1 MSAREGIARGAR
13 GRRPHRVGLVC
24 LDAGEKGAAHLL
36 LDDLAAATDAY
47 ECRAGM
53 GDDAIEL
60 LEPHGGAVVDALVIA
75 LGDDGPLCNLP
86 QGAQP
91 GTLVYTVLAC
101 DAPDAVIPRLEAWCR
116 ENGLAWSGALVVEGA
131 WALPA
136 TWASPRL
143 GWLRRPVSEGVDALV
158 LALRTGSDAG
168 VVRVRQSPAR
178 RAWSALLARLFSAR
192 D

>member
-1 MSAREGIARGAR
+1 MSAREGIARGTG

-24 LDAGEKGAAHLL
+24 LDAGEKDAARLL

-47 ECRAGM
+47 ERRAGM

-60 LEPHGGAVVDALVIA
+60 LELAGGSAAGVDALVVA
-75 LGDDGPLCNLP
+75 LGRGVPLCDLP
-86 QGAQP
+86 RDARP
-91 GTLVYTVLAC
+91 GTSVYALLTC
-101 DAPDAVIPRLEAWCR
+101 DSDAAGLEAWCR
-116 ENGLAWSGALVVEGA
+116 ENGLAWSGALVAEGA
-131 WALPA
+131 RALPA
-136 TWASPRL
+136 TWSSPRL
-143 GWLRRPVSEGVDALV
+143 GWLRRPVSESVDALV

-192 D
+192 G

>member
-1 MSAREGIARGAR
+1 MSAREGIASGTG

-24 LDAGEKGAAHLL
+24 LDAGEKDAARLL

-47 ECRAGM
+47 ERRAGM

-60 LEPHGGAVVDALVIA
+60 LELAGGSAAGVDALVVA
-75 LGDDGPLCNLP
+75 LGRGVPLCDLP
-86 QGAQP
+86 RDARP
-91 GTLVYTVLAC
+91 GTSVYALLTC
-101 DAPDAVIPRLEAWCR
+101 DSDAAGLEAWCR
-116 ENGLAWSGALVVEGA
+116 ENGLAWSGALVAEGA
-131 WALPA
+131 RALPA
-136 TWASPRL
+136 TWSSPRL
-143 GWLRRPVSEGVDALV
+143 GWLRRPVSESVDALV

-192 D
+192 G

>member
-1 MSAREGIARGAR
+1 MSAREGIARGV
-13 GRRPHRVGLVC
+13 GCRRPHRGGLVR
-24 LDAGEKGAAHLL
+24 LGAGEKGTARLL

-47 ECRAGM
+47 ERRAGM

-60 LEPHGGAVVDALVIA
+60 LELADGSAAGVDALVVA
-75 LGDDGPLCNLP
+75 LGREVPLCDLP
-86 QGAQP
+86 RDARP
-91 GTLVYTVLAC
+91 GTPVYALLTC
-101 DAPDAVIPRLEAWCR
+101 DSDAASLEAWCR
-116 ENGLAWSGALVVEGA
+116 ENGLVWSGALVVEGA
-131 WALPA
+131 RALPA

-168 VVRVRQSPAR
+168 VVRVRQSLAR

-192 D
+192 G

>member
-1 MSAREGIARGAR
+1 MSAREGIARGAG

-24 LDAGEKGAAHLL
+24 LDAGEKGAARLL

-53 GDDAIEL
+53 GDGAIEL
-60 LEPHGGAVVDALVIA
+60 LELRGGAAGVDALVVA
-75 LGDDGPLCNLP
+75 LGRGAPLCDLP
-86 QGAQP
+86 RDARP
-91 GTLVYTVLAC
+91 GTPVYAILAC
-101 DAPDAVIPRLEAWCR
+101 DSDAAGLEAWCR
-116 ENGLAWSGALVVEGA
+116 ENGLTWSGSLVVGDA
-131 WALPA
+131 RLLPA
-136 TWASPRL
+136 TWSSPRL
-143 GWLRRPVSEGVDALV
+143 GWLRRPVSEAVDALV

-168 VVRVRQSPAR
+168 LIRMRLSPAR

>member
-1 MSAREGIARGAR
+1 MSL
-13 GRRPHRVGLVC
+13 HN
-24 LDAGEKGAAHLL
+24 DN
-36 LDDLAAATDAY
+36 
-47 ECRAGM
+47 
-53 GDDAIEL
+53 
-60 LEPHGGAVVDALVIA
+60 ALVVA
-75 LGDDGPLCNLP
+75 LGRGTPLCDLP
-86 QGAQP
+86 RDARP
-91 GTLVYTVLAC
+91 KTPVYALLTC
-101 DAPDAVIPRLEAWCR
+101 DSDAASLEAWCR

-131 WALPA
+131 RALPA

-178 RAWSALLARLFSAR
+178 RAWSALLARLFLAR

>member
-1 MSAREGIARGAR
+1 MSAREGIARGTG
-13 GRRPHRVGLVC
+13 GRRPHRVGFVC
-24 LDAGEKGAAHLL
+24 LDAGEKGAARLL

-53 GDDAIEL
+53 GDGAIEL
-60 LEPHGGAVVDALVIA
+60 LELAGGSAAGVDALVVA
-75 LGDDGPLCNLP
+75 LGRGAPLCDLP
-86 QGAQP
+86 RDARP
-91 GTLVYTVLAC
+91 GTPVYALLTC
-101 DAPDAVIPRLEAWCR
+101 DSDAASLEAWCR
-116 ENGLAWSGALVVEGA
+116 ENGLAWSGSLVVGDA
-131 WALPA
+131 RALPT

-143 GWLRRPVSEGVDALV
+143 GWLRRPVAAGVDALV

-192 D
+192 G

>member
-1 MSAREGIARGAR
+1 MSAREGIARGAG

-24 LDAGEKGAAHLL
+24 LDADEKGAAHLL

-60 LEPHGGAVVDALVIA
+60 LELRGGADVDALVVA
-75 LGDDGPLCNLP
+75 LGRGAPLCDLP
-86 QGAQP
+86 RDARP
-91 GTLVYTVLAC
+91 KTPVYALLTC
-101 DAPDAVIPRLEAWCR
+101 DSDAAGLEAWCR
-116 ENGLAWSGALVVEGA
+116 ENDLAWSGALVVEGA
-131 WALPA
+131 RALPA

-143 GWLRRPVSEGVDALV
+143 GWLRRPVSEAVDALV

>member
-1 MSAREGIARGAR
+1 MSAREGIARGAG

-24 LDAGEKGAAHLL
+24 LDAGEKGAARLL

-47 ECRAGM
+47 ECRADM
-53 GDDAIEL
+53 GNDAIEL
-60 LEPHGGAVVDALVIA
+60 LEPHGGAVVNALVIA

-86 QGAQP
+86 QGAQT

-131 WALPA
+131 RALPA

-143 GWLRRPVSEGVDALV
+143 GWLRRPVSEAVDALV

-168 VVRVRQSPAR
+168 IVRVRQSPAR
-178 RAWSALLARLFSAR
+178 RAWSALLARLFLAR

>member
-1 MSAREGIARGAR
+1 MSAREGIARGAG

-24 LDAGEKGAAHLL
+24 LDAGEKGAARLL

-53 GDDAIEL
+53 GDGAIEL
-60 LEPHGGAVVDALVIA
+60 LELRGGAAGVDALVMA
-75 LGDDGPLCNLP
+75 LGRDAPLCDLP
-86 QGAQP
+86 RDAQP
-91 GTLVYTVLAC
+91 GTPVYAILAC
-101 DAPDAVIPRLEAWCR
+101 DSDAARLETWCR
-116 ENGLAWSGALVVEGA
+116 EGGLAWSSALVVEGA
-131 WALPA
+131 RALPA

-168 VVRVRQSPAR
+168 LIRMRLSPAR
-178 RAWSALLARLFSAR
+178 RVWSALLARLFSAR

>member
-1 MSAREGIARGAR
+1 MSAREGIARGTG

-24 LDAGEKGAAHLL
+24 LDAGEKGAARLL

-47 ECRAGM
+47 ERRADM

-60 LEPHGGAVVDALVIA
+60 LELAGGSAAGVDALVVA
-75 LGDDGPLCNLP
+75 LGRGVPLCDLP
-86 QGAQP
+86 RDARP
-91 GTLVYTVLAC
+91 GTPVYALLTC
-101 DAPDAVIPRLEAWCR
+101 DSDAAGLEAWCR
-116 ENGLAWSGALVVEGA
+116 ENGLAWSGSLVVGDA
-131 WALPA
+131 RLPPA
-136 TWASPRL
+136 TWSSPRL
-143 GWLRRPVSEGVDALV
+143 GWLRRPVSEAVDALV

-168 VVRVRQSPAR
+168 LIRVRLSPAR

>member
-1 MSAREGIARGAR
+1 MSAREGIARGTG

-24 LDAGEKGAAHLL
+24 LDAGEKGAARLL

-60 LEPHGGAVVDALVIA
+60 LKPHGGAVVDALVIA

-91 GTLVYTVLAC
+91 GTLVYTVLTC

-116 ENGLAWSGALVVEGA
+116 ENDLAWSGALVVEGA
-131 WALPA
+131 RALPA

-168 VVRVRQSPAR
+168 VVRVRQSPTR

>member
-1 MSAREGIARGAR
+1 MSAREGIARGTG

-24 LDAGEKGAAHLL
+24 LDAGEKGAARLL

-47 ECRAGM
+47 ERRAGM

-60 LEPHGGAVVDALVIA
+60 LELAGGDADVDALVVA
-75 LGDDGPLCNLP
+75 LDRGVPLCDLP
-86 QGAQP
+86 RNARP
-91 GTLVYTVLAC
+91 GTPVYALLTC
-101 DAPDAVIPRLEAWCR
+101 DSEATGLEAWCR

-131 WALPA
+131 RALPA

-178 RAWSALLARLFSAR
+178 RACSALLARLFSTQE
-192 D
+192 

>member
-1 MSAREGIARGAR
+1 MSAREGIARGTG

-24 LDAGEKGAAHLL
+24 LDAGEKGAARLL

-47 ECRAGM
+47 ERRTGM
-53 GDDAIEL
+53 GDGAIEL
-60 LEPHGGAVVDALVIA
+60 LELAGGSAAGVNALVVA
-75 LGDDGPLCNLP
+75 LGRGAPLCDLP
-86 QGAQP
+86 RDARPKTPVYALLTCDSGAA
-91 GTLVYTVLAC
+91 G
-101 DAPDAVIPRLEAWCR
+101 LEAWCR
-116 ENGLAWSGALVVEGA
+116 ENGLAWSGSLVVGDA
-131 WALPA
+131 RLLPA

-143 GWLRRPVSEGVDALV
+143 GWLRRPVSEAVDALV

-168 VVRVRQSPAR
+168 LIRVRLSPAR

>member
-1 MSAREGIARGAR
+1 MSAREGIARGAG

-24 LDAGEKGAAHLL
+24 LDADEKGAARLL

-60 LEPHGGAVVDALVIA
+60 LELHGGGAGVDALVVA
-75 LGDDGPLCNLP
+75 LGRGTPLCDLP
-86 QGAQP
+86 RDARP
-91 GTLVYTVLAC
+91 KTPAYALLTC
-101 DAPDAVIPRLEAWCR
+101 DSDAAGLEAWCR

-143 GWLRRPVSEGVDALV
+143 GWLRRPVSEAVDALV

>member
-1 MSAREGIARGAR
+1 MSAREGIARSAG

-24 LDAGEKGAAHLL
+24 LDADEKGAARLL

-60 LEPHGGAVVDALVIA
+60 LELRGGGAGVDALVVA
-75 LGDDGPLCNLP
+75 LGRGAPLCDLP
-86 QGAQP
+86 RDARP
-91 GTLVYTVLAC
+91 KTPVYALLTC
-101 DAPDAVIPRLEAWCR
+101 DSDAAGLEAWCR
-116 ENGLAWSGALVVEGA
+116 ENDLAWSGSLVVGDA
-131 WALPA
+131 RLLPA
-136 TWASPRL
+136 TWSSPRL
-143 GWLRRPVSEGVDALV
+143 GWLRRPVSEAVDALV

-168 VVRVRQSPAR
+168 LIRVRLSPAR
-178 RAWSALLARLFSAR
+178 RAWSALLARLFLAR

>member
-1 MSAREGIARGAR
+1 MSAREGIARGTG

-24 LDAGEKGAAHLL
+24 LGAGEKGAARLL
-36 LDDLAAATDAY
+36 LDDLAAATDVY
-47 ECRAGM
+47 ERRAGM

-60 LEPHGGAVVDALVIA
+60 LELADGSAADVDALVVA
-75 LGDDGPLCNLP
+75 LGRDAPLCDLP
-86 QGAQP
+86 RDARP
-91 GTLVYTVLAC
+91 GTPVYALLTC
-101 DAPDAVIPRLEAWCR
+101 DSEATGLEAWCR

-131 WALPA
+131 RTLPA

-168 VVRVRQSPAR
+168 VIRVRQSPAR
-178 RAWSALLARLFSAR
+178 RAWSALLGKLFSTQE
-192 D
+192 

>member
-1 MSAREGIARGAR
+1 MSAREGIARGTG

-24 LDAGEKGAAHLL
+24 LDAGEKGAARLL

-47 ECRAGM
+47 ERRAGM

-60 LEPHGGAVVDALVIA
+60 LELAGGSAAGVDALVVA
-75 LGDDGPLCNLP
+75 LGRGVPLCDLP
-86 QGAQP
+86 RDARP
-91 GTLVYTVLAC
+91 GTSVYALLTC
-101 DAPDAVIPRLEAWCR
+101 DSDAAGLEAWCR
-116 ENGLAWSGALVVEGA
+116 ENGLGWSGALVVEGA
-131 WALPA
+131 RALPA

-143 GWLRRPVSEGVDALV
+143 GWLRRPVSGGVDALV

-168 VVRVRQSPAR
+168 VIRVRQSPAR

-192 D
+192 G

>member
-1 MSAREGIARGAR
+1 MSAREGIARGTG

-24 LDAGEKGAAHLL
+24 LDAGEKDAARLL

-47 ECRAGM
+47 ERRAGM

-60 LEPHGGAVVDALVIA
+60 LELAGGSAAGVDALVVA
-75 LGDDGPLCNLP
+75 LGRGVPLCDLP
-86 QGAQP
+86 RDARP
-91 GTLVYTVLAC
+91 GTSVYALLTC
-101 DAPDAVIPRLEAWCR
+101 DSDAAGLEAWCR
-116 ENGLAWSGALVVEGA
+116 ENGLAWSGALVAEGA
-131 WALPA
+131 RALSA
-136 TWASPRL
+136 TWSSPRL
-143 GWLRRPVSEGVDALV
+143 GWLRRPVSESVDALV

-192 D
+192 G